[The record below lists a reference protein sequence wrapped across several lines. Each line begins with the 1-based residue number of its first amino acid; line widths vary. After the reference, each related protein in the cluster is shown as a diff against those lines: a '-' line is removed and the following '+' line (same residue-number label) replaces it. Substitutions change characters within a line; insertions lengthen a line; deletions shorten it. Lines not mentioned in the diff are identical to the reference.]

1 MTASTTAI
9 KLANVAAAAAADK
22 LGENIVALDVSE
34 LMPLTDIF
42 LMVSGRNERQ
52 VQSISDEIQVK
63 MHEAGHKVLREEGKT
78 LARWILL
85 DFGDVV
91 CHVMHEQDRG
101 FYSIERLW
109 KDSPVVKL
117 DAIV

>member
-1 MTASTTAI
+1 MTATATAI
-9 KLANVAAAAAADK
+9 KIANIAASAAADK
-22 LGENIVALDVSE
+22 LAENQVALDVSD

-42 LMVSGRNERQ
+42 LISSGRNERQ

-63 MHEAGHKVLREEGKT
+63 MLEAGHRLLREEGKSGG
-78 LARWILL
+78 RWILL
-85 DFGDVV
+85 DFGDVI
-91 CHVMHEQDRG
+91 CHVMHEQDRS

-117 DAIV
+117 EAVV

>member
-1 MTASTTAI
+1 VTATASSI
-9 KLANVAAAAAADK
+9 KLANIAAAAAAEK
-22 LGENIVALDVSE
+22 IGENIVALDVSE
-34 LMPLTDIF
+34 VMPLTDIF

-78 LARWILL
+78 LGRWILL
-85 DFGDVV
+85 DFGDVI
-91 CHVMHEQDRG
+91 CHVMHEQDRE

-117 DAIV
+117 DAVV